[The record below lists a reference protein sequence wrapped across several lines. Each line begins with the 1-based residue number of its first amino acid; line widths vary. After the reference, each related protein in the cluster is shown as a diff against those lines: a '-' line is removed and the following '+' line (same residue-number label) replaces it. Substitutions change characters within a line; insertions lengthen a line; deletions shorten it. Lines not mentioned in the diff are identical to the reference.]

1 MCECKSVP
9 AGKPTGTNVN
19 FSDISTSIM
28 LPPHYNSWE
37 HSAYSHDN
45 SHLDHNTGLL
55 RQT

>member
-1 MCECKSVP
+1 MNTKSVP
-9 AGKPTGTNVN
+9 AGKPTGTNVK

-28 LPPHYNSWE
+28 LPPHYNSLE
-37 HSAYSHDN
+37 HSAYSRDN